1 MKYLKA
7 LFKGNI
13 RQYGMILVMIVMAI
27 FFHIATDGLLLTP
40 LNLTNIILQ
49 NAYILIMICGMLPL
63 ILTGMF
69 DMSVGSVA
77 AVIGALA
84 AILQVNMKVGFL
96 PTLLLCLAV
105 GAVIGAWQGFWVAY
119 RGVPAFITTLSS
131 QLVFRGLTILVL
143 DGRSIGPF
151 STTFQAMSSSFVPDI
166 FGGQGL
172 HITTLLIAVLVCAWY
187 VLSHLRARK
196 TQIKY
201 GIEVPPAWSES
212 IKYVL
217 ICVVILV
224 FSYLF
229 ASYQGFPTVL
239 IIIAALILLYNFI
252 CQRSIIGRHLYAIGG
267 NNRAAALSGV
277 KTKLTVFITFINMG
291 VVAALAGIVYAAR
304 LNAATPKAGNGFELD
319 AIAACFVG
327 GASVTGGS
335 GTIAGAIVGGLMM
348 GVLNNGM
355 SMMGISIDIQQSVKG
370 LVILFAVA
378 FDIYSKSKQ
387 K

>member
-1 MKYLKA
+1 MKYMKA

-13 RQYGMILVMIVMAI
+13 RQYGMIIVMVVMAV
-27 FFHIATDGLLLTP
+27 FFHFATQGLLLTP

-77 AVIGALA
+77 AVVGALA
-84 AILQVNMKVGFL
+84 AILQVNLKVGFL
-96 PTLLLCLAV
+96 PTLLICLV
-105 GAVIGAWQGFWVAY
+105 TGAVIGVWQGFWIAY
-119 RGVPAFITTLSS
+119 RGVPAFIATLSS
-131 QLVFRGLTILVL
+131 QLIFRGLTILIL

-151 STTFQAMSSSFVPDI
+151 SDAFRAMSSSFVPDV
-166 FGGQGL
+166 FHGQGL
-172 HITTLLIAVLVCAWY
+172 HITTMVIALLLCVWY
-187 VLSHLRARK
+187 VLSHLRARR
-196 TQIKY
+196 TQAKY
-201 GIEVPPAWSES
+201 GMEVAPAWSETV
-212 IKYVL
+212 KYVL
-217 ICVVILV
+217 ICLVILG

-239 IIIAALILLYNFI
+239 VIVAALILLYNFV

-267 NNRAAALSGV
+267 NSRAAALSGV
-277 KTKLTVFITFINMG
+277 KTKLTVFAAFINMG
-291 VVAALAGIVYAAR
+291 VVAALAGVVYAAR

-335 GTIAGAIVGGLMM
+335 GTIAGAIIGGLMI

-378 FDIYSKSKQ
+378 FDMYSKSRQ